1 VRDEV
6 TAKEKTMAMGTVAN
20 VAEREITDTRV
31 VNAPRELI
39 WKVFTEPV
47 HVVQWW
53 GPDGFTNTTHSMD
66 VRVGGEWVH
75 TMHGPDGRDYANR
88 IVYVEL
94 VKPER
99 IVYDHISA
107 PWHRTTVTLEDIGK
121 DKTKMTFQMIFETP
135 EDKRKVVETFK
146 ADVGL
151 KQTLGR
157 MEDYLAKVKAG

>member
-1 VRDEV
+1 
-6 TAKEKTMAMGTVAN
+6 MAQAMLAN
-20 VAEREITDTRV
+20 TAEREITDTRV
-31 VNAPRELI
+31 INAPRELI
-39 WKVFTEPV
+39 WKVWTEPV

-75 TMHGPDGRDYANR
+75 TMHGPDGRDYPNR
-88 IVYVEL
+88 IVYAEL
-94 VKPER
+94 VEPER
-99 IVYDHISA
+99 IVYDHVST
-107 PWHRTTVTLEDIGK
+107 PLHRTTVTFEDIG
-121 DKTKMTFQMIFETP
+121 DGRTKMTFRMVFETA

-157 MEDYLAKVKAG
+157 MEEYLREVQEG

>member
-1 VRDEV
+1 M
-6 TAKEKTMAMGTVAN
+6 TQGTVAN
-20 VAEREITDTRV
+20 VAAEREITDTRV
-31 VNAPRELI
+31 INAPRELI
-39 WKVFTEPV
+39 WKVWTEPV

-53 GPDGFTNTTHSMD
+53 GPEGFTNTTHSMD

-75 TMHGPDGRDYANR
+75 TMHGPDGRNYPNR

-99 IVYDHISA
+99 IVYDHVST
-107 PWHRTTVTLEDIGK
+107 PQHRTTVTLEELGRDR
-121 DKTKMTFQMIFETP
+121 TRMTFQMVFETP

-151 KQTLGR
+151 KQTLSR
-157 MEDYLAKVKAG
+157 MEDYLAKMNSNL